1 MASVTYPHLSVQS
14 AVHML
19 YCENTEHVITLVK
32 EMGWRIENGWI
43 LFNQA
48 EEKLDIDCNLLAK
61 RAVLYQK
68 ELDKIV

>member
-19 YCENTEHVITLVK
+19 YCENTDHVERIVNEL
-32 EMGWRIENGWI
+32 GWKIENGWI
-43 LFNQA
+43 LFNQDK
-48 EEKLDIDCNLLAK
+48 EKHDVDCNLLAK
-61 RAVLYQK
+61 RAVVYQK